1 MLSPVLPATAMTSRK
16 PLSAADRSTREDS
29 PAARREI
36 ANRLFF
42 RLYQCA
48 NLMHKTGTRALEAH
62 GVTTQQ
68 WAILGA
74 LSRPGLD
81 EGMAVGELVDYLKV
95 SRQNLTGIVDRLEKL
110 GFLQKAR
117 DPTDGRSRRVRLTG
131 AGQDLWRDRLTPA
144 IAAYYGEATAGI
156 STDDLIHACHY
167 LNRLMDNFLDLEGR

>member
-1 MLSPVLPATAMTSRK
+1 MTSPK
-16 PLSAADRSTREDS
+16 SAGDAARRAREDS

-48 NLMHKTGTRALEAH
+48 NLMHKTGTRALEDH

-74 LSRPGLD
+74 LSRPGIVA
-81 EGMAVGELVDYLKV
+81 GMAVGELVVYLKV
-95 SRQNLTGIVDRLEKL
+95 SRQNLTGILDRLERL
-110 GFLQKAR
+110 GFLQKTR
-117 DPTDGRSRRVRLTG
+117 DPVDGRSRRVRLTQ
-131 AGQDLWRDRLTPA
+131 AGHRLWRDQLTPV
-144 IAAYYGEATAGI
+144 IDAYYSEATSGI

-167 LNRLMDNFLDLEGR
+167 LNRLMGNFLDLEGR